1 MMLARIFDRYRQLQR
16 ASEAAAHASNCSVR
30 CWPIFLTIAGVVFS
44 AGAAAP
50 GDGSPALVR
59 IAGIVKDQTG
69 AVIAGARVSFRSPAT
84 RIEQVTAEDGRF
96 VFDQLPARAG
106 VLEISAAG
114 FQQQRREWRAQ
125 TDAALLEIVLSPASV
140 AQQVTVT
147 ATRTRIEVGSTPTSV
162 VVLSAE
168 KLDSIAA
175 LTLDDALRNVSG
187 FSLFRR
193 SGSRTAN
200 PTAQGASLR
209 GLGASGA
216 SRAVVHSDDIPLN
229 DPFGG
234 WVYWGRI
241 PRAAIGSVEVA
252 SGGVSDLYGSDALG
266 GVVNVLRRRPD
277 NNTFTLETSYGNQ
290 VTPDLSFLGSAQA
303 GQWAATF
310 SGEALHT
317 SGYVPVDESER
328 GTVDRRAGS
337 EHAVG
342 EITLE
347 RSLSERARL
356 FLRGSVFGE
365 LRENGTALQNN
376 RTTIRELDL
385 GGDWRSRALGIFA
398 LRGFVSRQVFNQ
410 TFSAVAQDRNSETL
424 TRVQRVPAQQL
435 GFSLQWS
442 RQAGKRHTLVAGGE
456 ARVVRGESDE
466 LVFVSGS
473 HTGFVDAGGRER
485 TVGVYFLD
493 SIRITPRL
501 LITPSGRVEH
511 WSNFAGFSATRPL
524 TGAATVTP
532 FPDRSESFFSP
543 RLGLLYRL
551 TDHLSLTSAAYRAF
565 RAPTLNELYRS
576 FRVGNILTLANE
588 QLRAERLIGGEAG
601 AIVTGAGERLML
613 RGTFFWS
620 EITRPVANVTLDAQP
635 SQITRQRQNLGRTR
649 SRGVELQT
657 DAQITSSFSLAG
669 GYQFTDATVLR
680 FPTSTALEGLRI
692 PQVPRH
698 QFTFR
703 ARYFRPALILLGV
716 QGRFAGAQ
724 FDDDLNMLRL
734 ERFFTMDVMA
744 ARPIGPGVDA
754 FIAVENVLNQRYDIG
769 RTPVRTVAA
778 PILARGGL
786 RFQLGAR

>member
-1 MMLARIFDRYRQLQR
+1 MRFWL
-16 ASEAAAHASNCSVR
+16 
-30 CWPIFLTIAGVVFS
+30 IFLTITGVVLS
-44 AGAAAP
+44 AGAAAA
-50 GDGSPALVR
+50 GDGSPALGR
-59 IAGIVKDQTG
+59 IAGIVRDQTG
-69 AVIAGARVSFRSPAT
+69 AVIAGAQVEFRSAAT
-84 RIEQVTAEDGRF
+84 RSKQVTGDDGRF
-96 VFDQLPARAG
+96 VFDQVRARAG
-106 VLEISAAG
+106 VVEISAAG
-114 FQQQRREWRAQ
+114 FQQQRREWSAQ
-125 TDAALLEIVLSPASV
+125 TDTPLMEIVLSPASV

-147 ATRTRIEVGSTPTSV
+147 ATRTGIEVGSTPTSV
-162 VVLSAE
+162 VVLSAD

-216 SRAVVHSDDIPLN
+216 SRAVVLSDDIPLN

-241 PRAAIGSVEVA
+241 PRAAIRSVEVA

-277 NNTFTLETSYGNQ
+277 SNMFTLETSYGNQ
-290 VTPDLSFLGSAQA
+290 VTPDFSFLGAAHVSR
-303 GQWAATF
+303 WTATF

-317 SGYVPVDESER
+317 SGYVPVDEGER

-342 EITLE
+342 EIMLE
-347 RSLSERARL
+347 RSFADRARV

-365 LRENGTALQNN
+365 LRENGTPLQKN

-385 GGDWRSRALGIFA
+385 GGDWRSQALGVFA
-398 LRGFVSRQVFNQ
+398 LRGFASRQVFNQ

-442 RQAGKRHTLVAGGE
+442 RPTGKRHILVAGGE

-466 LVFVSGS
+466 LVFVGGS
-473 HTGFVDAGGRER
+473 HTGFADAGGRER

-511 WSNFAGFSATRPL
+511 WRNFAGFSASRPL
-524 TGAATVTP
+524 VGAATVTP
-532 FPDRSESFFSP
+532 FPDRSERFVSP
-543 RLGLLYRL
+543 KLGLLYRL
-551 TDHLSLTSAAYRAF
+551 ADHASLTGSAYRAF

-576 FRVGNILTLANE
+576 FRVGNILTLSNE
-588 QLRAERLIGGEAG
+588 HLRAERLTGGEAG
-601 AIVTGAGERLML
+601 GIVTGARDRLML

-620 EITRPVANVTLDAQP
+620 EITRPVANVTLSVTP
-635 SQITRQRQNLGRTR
+635 GLITRQRQNLGRTR

-657 DAQITSSFSLAG
+657 EVQITSSFSLSG
-669 GYQFTDATVLR
+669 GYQFTDATVVR
-680 FPTSTALEGLRI
+680 FPADTALEGLRI
-692 PQVPRH
+692 PQVPCH
-698 QFTFR
+698 QFTFL
-703 ARYFRPALILLGV
+703 ARYFRPSLILLGL
-716 QGRFAGAQ
+716 QGRFAGDQ
-724 FDDDLNMLRL
+724 FEDDRNTLRL
-734 ERFFTMDVMA
+734 ERFFTMDLMA
-744 ARPIGPGVDA
+744 ARPIRPGIDA
-754 FIAVENVLNQRYDIG
+754 FLAVENVLNQRYDIG

-778 PILARGGL
+778 PILARIGL
-786 RFQLGAR
+786 RFKLGAR